1 MPKLIHE
8 ELEENEVITEKKETT
23 VIEKTVD
30 KKEKEIPSCYIE
42 IKLPSNGKIE
52 GCPKVLHFR
61 DYTSSDIVDLNMKD
75 DGDIKTLSKV
85 LSRMNYENYDVAN
98 LTPEDLLYVTY
109 VLHSSFVSNTIEK
122 TSYIDETLPDGTE
135 EGQLDNK
142 ENIEYF
148 DIPINSLKYR
158 VLGYDDDGNKIDVKF
173 KSPFKITDSMTKDVV
188 GVRLSTIKDVQIAT
202 QYVKD
207 KYEDDFIKF
216 DDVKTEIE
224 RLQNLKEN
232 RDEELNKYYVE
243 HKDRVEEYY
252 IFYKDFASMIAKVS
266 SALRIVSFN
275 DKPIADD
282 NIEEKLRLYSDCIS
296 SGVWE
301 IYDSVKEKFAFG
313 ILSEQEVFSERLHK
327 KITKTFQFELD
338 DFIPSNDR
346 KDTDRFTL
354 SFD

>member
-8 ELEENEVITEKKETT
+8 ELEEKENEVITEKKETT

-98 LTPEDLLYVTY
+98 LVPEDLLYITY
-109 VLHSSFVSNTIEK
+109 VLHSTFVSKTIEK
-122 TSYIDETLPDGTE
+122 REYIDDTLPDGTE
-135 EGQLDNK
+135 EGCLDNK
-142 ENIEYF
+142 ENIEIF
-148 DIPINSLKYR
+148 EIPITSLQYNM
-158 VLGYDDDGNKIDVKF
+158 LGYDDDGNKLDVKF
-173 KSPFKITDSMTKDVV
+173 KSPFVITDNLSGDKI

-202 QYVKD
+202 EYVKN
-207 KYEDDFIKF
+207 KYQDEFIKY
-216 DDVKTEIE
+216 DEVKTQIE
-224 RLQNLKEN
+224 RLQESKN
-232 RDEELNKYYVE
+232 EELVDKYYVE
-243 HKDRVEEYY
+243 HKNEIEEYY
-252 IFYKDFASMIAKVS
+252 NFYKEFV
-266 SALRIVSFN
+266 ALTSKITYAMRIVSYN
-275 DKPIADD
+275 GKKIEDD
-282 NIEEKLRLYSDCIS
+282 DIEEKLRLYSDCIS
-296 SGVWE
+296 DGVWTAYE
-301 IYDSVKEKFAFG
+301 NIKSKFEFG
-313 ILSEQEVFSERLHK
+313 IHSKQEVFSERLNK
-327 KITKTFQFELD
+327 KITKTFQFQLD

-346 KDTDRFTL
+346 KDTDRFTM